1 MRGRVPR
8 ALTPGVPDGE
18 LESHQ
23 LWGCLCDTKQ
33 SISITQPKSMLQ
45 FTSKIRRVA
54 HAKTADPLTSVAM
67 RRQVTS
73 TEMHIK
79 ESESLCSTLSSFH

>member
-1 MRGRVPR
+1 MVNLSPINSGDAYV
-8 ALTPGVPDGE
+8 
-18 LESHQ
+18 
-23 LWGCLCDTKQ
+23 TKQ

-45 FTSKIRRVA
+45 FTSKIRRAA

-79 ESESLCSTLSSFH
+79 ESESSAPP